1 MSVIGDNRGGGGGEG
16 GSEHSSL
23 CKYYIRK
30 KVSSQMFKVY
40 NYF

>member
-1 MSVIGDNRGGGGGEG
+1 MSVIGDNRGGGG